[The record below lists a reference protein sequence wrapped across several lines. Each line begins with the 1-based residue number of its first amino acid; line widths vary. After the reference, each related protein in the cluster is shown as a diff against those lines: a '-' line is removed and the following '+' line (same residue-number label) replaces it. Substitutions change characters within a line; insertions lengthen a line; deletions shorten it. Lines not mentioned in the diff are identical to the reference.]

1 MNMITGL
8 HHVTAMAGDAQGNL
22 DFYAGVMGMRL
33 VKRSVNQ
40 DDPGTYHLFYADGE
54 GAPGSDL
61 TFFPWGAAAPR
72 GRLGAGVSTEV
83 GLAVPTG
90 SLEFWA
96 RRLMQY
102 GVPVTPETRFGES
115 TLVFTDPDGLEVA
128 LIEANR
134 AGTPWEGSSV
144 PAEHQ
149 VRGLHSARM
158 WQRMM
163 EPTTRFLTRSMGF
176 TFQAEDNGWH
186 RYVIGAG
193 ASGQILEIKH
203 EPSAPTARFGAGV
216 IHHLAWRVPDDATE
230 LVVRQVLDDADRS
243 PTPVIDRF
251 WFKSVYFR
259 EPGGAV
265 FEIATDGPGFA
276 VDEPAATLGETLV
289 LPPWLEPQRA
299 EIERV
304 LPKLELPSARK
315 RLTPFVAQG

>member
-1 MNMITGL
+1 MMTGL

-22 DFYAGVMGMRL
+22 DFYAGVIGMRL

-40 DDPGTYHLFYADGE
+40 DDPGTYHLFYADAE
-54 GAPGSDL
+54 GSPGSDL
-61 TFFPWGAAAPR
+61 TFFPWGASAPR
-72 GRLGAGVSTEV
+72 GRLGAGISSEV
-83 GLAVPTG
+83 GLAVPQG
-90 SLEFWA
+90 SLKYWA
-96 RRLMQY
+96 GRLTHY
-102 GVPVTPETRFGES
+102 GVAVTSELRFGES
-115 TLVFTDPDGLEVA
+115 TLVFSDPDGLKVA
-128 LIEANR
+128 LIETNR
-134 AGTPWEGSSV
+134 AGTPWEGSPV

-149 VRGLHSARM
+149 VLGLHNARM

-176 TFQAEDNGWH
+176 TFQAEENGWH

-203 EPSAPTARFGAGV
+203 EPGAPTPRFGAGV

-230 LVVRQVLDDADRS
+230 LAVRQVLEDADRS

-259 EPGGAV
+259 EPGGTV

-276 VDEPAATLGETLV
+276 VDEPAATLGESLV

-299 EIERV
+299 QIEAV
-304 LPKLELPSARK
+304 LPKLEMPKTRQLSAPLELRD
-315 RLTPFVAQG
+315 